1 MRSMTGYGRAEV
13 VHAGRKFSVELN
25 SVNRK
30 QSDIVIN
37 LPRDLAE
44 LESRIRQTI
53 NENISRGRTN
63 ATIALHSSPNGA
75 RNLALDTELARSY
88 HEAMRALQK
97 ELNAPGEITISTI
110 LQAPGVM
117 RFPEQALNA
126 EEAWPAIDRALRGA
140 LSDLIK
146 MREREGK
153 HLAKDLIHRLK
164 AIRRKLKEIHAFHPD
179 VVKRYRAVLL
189 DRIQKAGLPIASDD
203 ERLLKEISFFADRA
217 DVSEELTRLE
227 SHLAQFAH
235 HLRSKEP
242 VGRTLEFITQEIF
255 RELNTLGAKAND
267 AAISQRVI
275 GCKAELEKI
284 REQVQNLDEP
294 IVRQALADIFIMPP
308 DVEELRR
315 RLAKRG
321 TETAPQ
327 IESRLAT
334 AMREMELWR
343 DYRYTIVSGSVEED
357 LGNVRNIM
365 SAETFLSRRLTPN

>member
-1 MRSMTGYGRAEV
+1 MRSMTGYGRGETD
-13 VHAGRKFSVELN
+13 HGGTKFSVELN

-44 LESRIRQTI
+44 LEPRIRQTI

-63 ATIALHSSPNGA
+63 ATVTFHSGANGA
-75 RNLALDTELARSY
+75 RKLALDTELARSY

-97 ELNAPGEITISTI
+97 DLNAPGEITIATI

-117 RFPEQALNA
+117 RFPEQVVNV
-126 EEAWPAIDRALRGA
+126 EEAWPAIDRALRAA
-140 LSDLIK
+140 LADLIK

-164 AIRRKLKEIHAFHPD
+164 AIRKKLKEVRALHPD
-179 VVKRYRAVLL
+179 VVKRYRAALL

-203 ERLLKEISFFADRA
+203 ERVLKEISFFADRA

-235 HLRSKEP
+235 HLRRNEP
-242 VGRTLEFITQEIF
+242 VGRALEFMTQEIF

-267 AAISQRVI
+267 AAISQRVVA
-275 GCKAELEKI
+275 CKAELEKI
-284 REQVQNLDEP
+284 REQVQNLE
-294 IVRQALADIFIMPP
+294 
-308 DVEELRR
+308 
-315 RLAKRG
+315 
-321 TETAPQ
+321 
-327 IESRLAT
+327 
-334 AMREMELWR
+334 
-343 DYRYTIVSGSVEED
+343 
-357 LGNVRNIM
+357 
-365 SAETFLSRRLTPN
+365 

>member
-1 MRSMTGYGRAEV
+1 MTGYGRAEV
-13 VHAGRKFSVELN
+13 VYAGRKFSVELN

-44 LESRIRQTI
+44 LEPRIRQTI
-53 NENISRGRTN
+53 NEHISRGRTN
-63 ATIALHSSPNGA
+63 ATVAFHSGPDGSPS
-75 RNLALDTELARSY
+75 LALDTELARSY

-117 RFPEQALNA
+117 RFPEQTLDA
-126 EEAWPAIDRALRGA
+126 EEAWPSVDRALRGA
-140 LSDLIK
+140 LADLIK
-146 MREREGK
+146 MREREGR
-153 HLAKDLIHRLK
+153 HLAKDLVHRLK
-164 AIRRKLKEIHAFHPD
+164 AIRKKLTEIRTVHPD
-179 VVKRYRAVLL
+179 VVKRYRAVLI

-227 SHLAQFAH
+227 SHLIQFAH

-242 VGRTLEFITQEIF
+242 VGRTLEFIAQEMF

-275 GCKAELEKI
+275 ACKAELEKI
-284 REQVQNLDEP
+284 REQAQNLE
-294 IVRQALADIFIMPP
+294 
-308 DVEELRR
+308 
-315 RLAKRG
+315 
-321 TETAPQ
+321 
-327 IESRLAT
+327 
-334 AMREMELWR
+334 
-343 DYRYTIVSGSVEED
+343 
-357 LGNVRNIM
+357 
-365 SAETFLSRRLTPN
+365 